1 MKWKLPP
8 NSLFAILLR
17 SRWWVSALVGVG
29 VFGVARLVLPEG
41 LAAFAALPFV
51 VIAIVAGWKQIGTP
65 GPERVAQTL
74 ERVRAMTWEAFRREG
89 YEVKRLGGPQLDLEL
104 ARAGR
109 TTVVGGRRWK
119 AMRTGI
125 EPMREFHAAGVR
137 VLEGVQLAR
146 DGSRSSTTNRTR
158 RASLVAGVAVRRSK
172 RIVRT
177 RVPRSIPLPPVPAHD
192 DHH

>member
-1 MKWKLPP
+1 MFMKWRLPQ

-29 VFGVARLVLPEG
+29 VFGVAQLILPEG

-51 VIAIVAGWKQIGTP
+51 VIAIVAGWRQIGTP

-74 ERVRAMTWEAFRREG
+74 ERVRAMTWDAFAAELEEAFRREG

-125 EPMREFHAAGVR
+125 EPMREFHAAARAREANERVFVAAGEITDIARALAAEKGIR
-137 VLEGVQLAR
+137 VLVGVELAKLLGR
-146 DGSRSSTTNRTR
+146 
-158 RASLVAGVAVRRSK
+158 
-172 RIVRT
+172 
-177 RVPRSIPLPPVPAHD
+177 
-192 DHH
+192 